1 MLGSPEMTNQTN
13 PELSK
18 VPIQLASYVSMKWS
32 RVKSYPAVMYSTFSA
47 LEAGSSSTSNVPLA
61 AMRLYLTM
69 FRGHKPSDSKNKII
83 KIKDR
88 PIVVICSF
96 YKDSSSAVKLSLNA
110 VITNNLVN
118 LI

>member
-1 MLGSPEMTNQTN
+1 M
-13 PELSK
+13 
-18 VPIQLASYVSMKWS
+18 
-32 RVKSYPAVMYSTFSA
+32 
-47 LEAGSSSTSNVPLA
+47 
-61 AMRLYLTM
+61 TM

-96 YKDSSSAVKLSLNA
+96 YRDSNSAVKLNLNA